1 MRVISVDAGTTTLG
15 LMVQDFADG
24 AVVQQAVMAVD
35 AWPTRQPGRTGLRC
49 RTRGPLVGDLEFS
62 VASPLEAVRWLVG
75 HLGAELEGA
84 VCAVEDV
91 IWHVSQSRASKK
103 QAKPEK
109 GIAGRGQG
117 FVDLVSIAARIA
129 ERLTVATG
137 VECLRPTANDWRRG
151 VFGLSSSLK
160 GAAADRAVKAHI
172 DAAGMT
178 PLIDKAAG
186 HVYDATGIGML
197 AARKADPKIRLPLAL
212 FRRVRETPAGQPP
225 ARSARSARAR

>member
-1 MRVISVDAGTTTLG
+1 MRVISVDAGTTTTG

-24 AVVQQAVMAVD
+24 AVVQQAVLAVD

-49 RTRGPLVGDLEFS
+49 RTRGPLVGDLEFA

-75 HLGAELEGA
+75 HLGTALEGA

-91 IWHVSQSRASKK
+91 AWYYSDK
-103 QAKPEK
+103 AKT
-109 GIAGRGQG
+109 GAGRGQD
-117 FVDLVSIAARIA
+117 FVELVSAAARIA

-137 VECLRPTANDWRRG
+137 VECLRPSANQWRAG

-160 GAAADRAVKAHI
+160 GTAADRAVKAHI

-186 HVYDATGIGML
+186 HVYDAMGIGML
-197 AARKADPKIRLPLAL
+197 AAKKADPKIRLPLAL
-212 FRRVRETPAGQPP
+212 FRRVRETPAGQPASRP
-225 ARSARSARAR
+225 ARSARAR